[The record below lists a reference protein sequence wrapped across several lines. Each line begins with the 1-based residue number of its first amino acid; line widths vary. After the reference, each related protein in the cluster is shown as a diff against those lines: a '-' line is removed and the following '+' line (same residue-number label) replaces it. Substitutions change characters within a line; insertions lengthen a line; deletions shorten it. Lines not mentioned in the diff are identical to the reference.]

1 MGNKVIDNTNT
12 GLLDRFDMSIIEE
25 LSVDGR
31 LTVTELAKRVGLS
44 KTPCQ
49 VRLKKLIDRGY
60 ITGFRAVINYQLLDI
75 GHIAFAEVKLMDTTQ
90 NALEAFNKA
99 VQDIPEVEQ
108 CHMIAG
114 SFDYLLKVRA
124 KDINAYRHVLGE
136 RISSLP
142 YVASTSTFVAMQAVK
157 EPGG

>member
-1 MGNKVIDNTNT
+1 MKNLNIGH
-12 GLLDRFDMSIIEE
+12 LDRNDLNIIET

-49 VRLKKLIDRGY
+49 VRLKKLIEHGY
-60 ITGFRAVINYQLLDI
+60 ITGFKAVINYQLLDI
-75 GHIAFAEVKLMDTTQ
+75 GHVAFAEVKLIDTRQ
-90 NALEAFNKA
+90 KALEEFNEA
-99 VQDIPEVEQ
+99 VQDIREVEQ

-114 SFDYLLKVRA
+114 SFDYLLKVRTR
-124 KDINAYRHVLGE
+124 DINAYRHVLGE

-142 YVASTSTFVAMQAVK
+142 HVASSSTFVAMQAVK
-157 EPGG
+157 ESGG